1 MDADLGEDAAAPRM
15 CGNGHRSQSAG
26 PRSSGAAAPTAAA
39 AASSN
44 AQTAG
49 ARVHPKKAPKTVA
62 ARIVKVLGADCGLD
76 PGTKALSKVSE
87 WMEA

>member
-1 MDADLGEDAAAPRM
+1 MEADLGEDAAAPRM

-49 ARVHPKKAPKTVA
+49 AREHPKKSPKTVA